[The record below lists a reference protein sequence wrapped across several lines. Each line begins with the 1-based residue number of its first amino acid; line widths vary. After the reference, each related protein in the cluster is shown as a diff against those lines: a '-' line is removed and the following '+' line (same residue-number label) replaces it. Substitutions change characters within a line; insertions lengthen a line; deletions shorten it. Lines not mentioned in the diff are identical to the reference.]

1 MTIWIQSA
9 LTDHRHFQLVY
20 FLHSANVKVVLSAG
34 YQLYLL
40 YLQTV
45 ITEVADKSSTFLQ
58 RHGESFD
65 PYRSVAVLQVDAAKL
80 KLQD

>member
-9 LTDHRHFQLVY
+9 LTDHTHFQLVY
-20 FLHSANVKVVLSAG
+20 FLHSANVKVVLSPS

-40 YLQTV
+40 YLWTV
-45 ITEVADKSSTFLQ
+45 TEVADKSSTFPQ
-58 RHGESFD
+58 RRGESFD